1 MSRTEEK
8 RERTVR
14 EEREEEK
21 QELGRGQQVVAV
33 LHSFENAHG
42 FVRFGEKRLV
52 VVGFGELGE
61 RWRQEAEQNRAQKH
75 EERED
80 QIHDADRSVPNVGHG
95 TLQIEKNG
103 EKATR
108 PMNRRTK

>member
-1 MSRTEEK
+1 M
-8 RERTVR
+8 V
-14 EEREEEK
+14 
-21 QELGRGQQVVAV
+21 
-33 LHSFENAHG
+33 
-42 FVRFGEKRLV
+42 VRFVK
-52 VVGFGELGE
+52 LGE
-61 RWRQEAEQNRAQKH
+61 RWGQETQQNRAQKH